1 MRRPYDDE
9 FDDDEDDVPY
19 VVIEKRSGGGLGS
32 FFLGLAVGAGI
43 ALLLAPQSGEATR
56 RNIGR
61 RARQMKRAAE
71 DVVADAGEAVQDT
84 FAAAR
89 QRVEERI
96 TEARDAIETKREQ
109 VQRAVEAGRAAA
121 EQARADLERRLA
133 ETKAAYNAGAQ
144 VARDARAARVATAET
159 TPETA
164 AAPKDRRPV

>member
-1 MRRPYDDE
+1 MRRHYEDE
-9 FDDDEDDVPY
+9 FDDEEDDVPY
-19 VVIEKRSGGGLGS
+19 VVIEKSSGGLGS

-43 ALLLAPQSGEATR
+43 ALLLAPQSGDAMR
-56 RNIGR
+56 RTLSR
-61 RARQMKRAAE
+61 RAQRMKRAAE
-71 DVVADAGEAVQDT
+71 DAVAGAGETVQDT

-89 QRVEERI
+89 QRVEEKI

-144 VARDARAARVATAET
+144 VARDARAAKGAAAET
-159 TPETA
+159 TPEA
-164 AAPKDRRPV
+164 AAGPKDRRPV